1 MERDYEEML
10 RTLKQEGPQR
20 QPIGFVPIRQ
30 AAE

>member
-1 MERDYEEML
+1 MEREYEEMV

-20 QPIGFVPIRQ
+20 QPIGFLPFRQ